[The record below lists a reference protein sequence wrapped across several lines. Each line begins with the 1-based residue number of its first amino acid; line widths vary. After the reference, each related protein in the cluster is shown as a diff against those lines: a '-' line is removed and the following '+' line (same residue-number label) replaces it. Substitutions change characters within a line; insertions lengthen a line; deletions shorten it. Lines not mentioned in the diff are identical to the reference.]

1 MNRMKLTLMAREMYK
16 KLLERYYYSLK
27 NNFKDKNGSIC
38 VIFPHEELMTILEIS
53 KPTAIKYL
61 RELEDKNYI
70 VKRRLGRG
78 KPNLIYFPYKQ
89 NINTLSFNKNISKK
103 VDYHINKNGNEQ
115 IKKEAF
121 YYEEYKNEI
130 QAKKEAIKSN
140 RTENTNNMIDNKVI
154 NKEIKSDMKQNVKPN
169 KKIKKIKATNTK
181 YKEKFINIQIEKLK
195 KNINYD
201 ELKNMDKFKDNNIL
215 ESYIDIIKDNLY
227 KNSVRVNKCFIN
239 IDTFIDRILKL
250 NKEHILYVY
259 ECILNV
265 KTQIKNVPSYL
276 LTSIFNA
283 VNTFQTYINNKN
295 SCNKSITNE
304 HNNKSYIKKLTYV
317 TMPTYTG
324 QELEDVILSNN
335 DLDMF

>member
-1 MNRMKLTLMAREMYK
+1 MRNRMKLTLMAKEMYK

-27 NNFKDKNGSIC
+27 NNFKDRNGNIC
-38 VIFPHEELMTILEIS
+38 VIFPHEELMKILEIS

-61 RELEDKNYI
+61 KELENKNYI
-70 VKRRLGRG
+70 IKRRLGRG
-78 KPNLIYFPYKQ
+78 RPNLIYFPDKQ
-89 NINTLSFNKNISKK
+89 NINTLSFNKDISKK
-103 VDYHINKNGNEQ
+103 VYYRINK
-115 IKKEAF
+115 KE
-121 YYEEYKNEI
+121 EEYKNEI
-130 QAKKEAIKSN
+130 QAKKEVIKSN
-140 RTENTNNMIDNKVI
+140 RIENTNGMSDNKLL
-154 NKEIKSDMKQNVKPN
+154 NKDIKADIKQNVKSN
-169 KKIKKIKATNTK
+169 KKIKKIKTINASH
-181 YKEKFINIQIEKLK
+181 KEKFINIQIEKLK

-250 NKEHILYVY
+250 NKDHILYVY

-265 KTQIKNVPSYL
+265 KTQIKNVPSYI
-276 LTSIFNA
+276 LTSIFNS
-283 VNTFQTYINNKN
+283 VNTFKTYINNKN
-295 SCNKSITNE
+295 NCNKPTTNE
-304 HNNKSYIKKLTYV
+304 YNNKSYIKYV